1 MEMLGNFE
9 LSGKLGGQNSG
20 YSVWGFGEKNGTE
33 YFIKQFLSPIY
44 PENDTVSSP
53 ERLERKRRACQRFER
68 QKQALYQVVNRH
80 SDGNAVRIQEFFR
93 VESKYYIAT
102 RKIDALD
109 WDLDMIAT
117 LNVDQKRR
125 LCSIIAHSIAG
136 LHDGGVVHADLKHEN
151 ILFMHSAS
159 GLPTVKVIDFD
170 SSFLESDPP
179 APGEE
184 IVGDLVYFSPEAL
197 RSMSGEEIPLTCKM
211 DVFALGVLF
220 HQYLT
225 GELPYFDHEQYGF
238 PAEASANGGNVWV
251 SEDLEPDVAGMLQS
265 MLHPE
270 AECRPTAWQV
280 FEALRGPVH
289 EDRDTLEYISE
300 SSVKDSRMPVPEDST
315 MRGNPFFRP
324 GDL

>member
-9 LSGKLGGQNSG
+9 LTGKLSSQNSG
-20 YSVWGFGEKNGTE
+20 YSVWGFGTREGRS
-33 YFIKQFLSPIY
+33 YFIKQFLSPKY

-53 ERLERKRRACQRFER
+53 ARLEKKYAQCDRFER
-68 QKQALYQVVNRH
+68 QKKELYQLVNRH
-80 SDGNAVRIQEFFR
+80 SDGNAVRIREFFR

-102 RKIDALD
+102 EKIDALP
-109 WDLDMIAT
+109 WDVETVAALDIA
-117 LNVDQKRR
+117 QKRR
-125 LCSIIAHSIAG
+125 LIAIIAHSIAS
-136 LHDGGVVHADLKHEN
+136 LHDGGVIHADLKHEN
-151 ILFMHSAS
+151 ILFVHSSA
-159 GLPTVKVIDFD
+159 GLPTAKVIDFD
-170 SSFLESDPP
+170 SSFLESAPP

-184 IVGDLVYFSPEAL
+184 IVGDMVYFSPEAL
-197 RSMSGEEIPLTCKM
+197 RSMAGEAVPLTCKM

-225 GELPYFDHEQYGF
+225 GQLPYFDKAQFGF

-251 SEDLEPDVAGMLQS
+251 SEELEPELAGMLQS

-280 FEALRGPVH
+280 FEAIRGPARV
-289 EDRDTLEYISE
+289 EQDTLEFVSG
-300 SSVKDSRMPVPEDST
+300 SSADKADVPVPETST
-315 MRGNPFFRP
+315 VRGNPFFRP